1 MARKRKNQLP
11 SGNFRV
17 RVYDK
22 ETGKYRS
29 FTAASKQEA
38 HAMAENWK
46 LTKAESLDLTVADAC
61 ERYIDLKRAVLSPST
76 IKGYI
81 YAAKK
86 IETHPI
92 SRISVTALKTT
103 DMQLFISDFAA
114 RYTPKYVK
122 NVYGFLNASVSM
134 FLPDASFKVTLPQK
148 VRQAYYV
155 PTENDVQALLNAS
168 ESTEMKL
175 AILFAAVG
183 TMRRGEACAVSY
195 EDVDYKR
202 CTISVNKAFVETPDF
217 TWELKAPKT
226 YDSCRTVLMP
236 DYVFTMIKSLHR
248 DEGYILNCTPD
259 RLYVRFKRLIKSA
272 GLHDFRYHDLRHYAA
287 SRMHA
292 AGVPER
298 YIEAVGGWKPGSTV
312 LKRVYENV
320 MDEELVK
327 NRRAFLNQNRF
338 EV

>member
-1 MARKRKNQLP
+1 MAKKKNQLP
-11 SGNFRV
+11 SGNYRL

-22 ETGKYRS
+22 ETGKYKS
-29 FTAASKQEA
+29 FTAPTKTEA
-38 HAMAENWK
+38 QAMAYEWRHAKTDK
-46 LTKAESLDLTVADAC
+46 LNLTVADAC
-61 ERYIDLKRAVLSPST
+61 ERYIELKRAVLSPST

-81 YAAKK
+81 YAAKR
-86 IETHPI
+86 IEEHPI
-92 SRISVTALKTT
+92 SRINVSDLKATN
-103 DMQLFISDFAA
+103 MQIFISDFAA

-122 NVYGFLNASVSM
+122 NVYGFLTASVGM

-148 VRQAYYV
+148 VRQSYYV
-155 PTENDVQALLNAS
+155 PTENDVQALLNAA

-175 AILFAAVG
+175 AVLFAAVG

-195 EDVDYKR
+195 DDVDYKR
-202 CTISVNKAFVETPDF
+202 CTISVNKAFVQTPDF
-217 TWELKAPKT
+217 TWELKSPKT

-236 DYVFTMIKSLHR
+236 DYIFTMIKSLHR

-298 YIEAVGGWKPGSTV
+298 YIETIGGWKPGSTV

-320 MDEELVK
+320 MDEELEK
-327 NRRAFLNQNRF
+327 NRRAFLNQNKF
-338 EV
+338 VV